1 MKTKVRYFEDW
12 LEEELKDPK
21 FRKYYEQYRQALAV
35 GYEIAKLRHRLR
47 LSQGELARRM
57 GTTQQVISRLE
68 SGSYTGVTLKT
79 LERLA
84 KATGTELRVSF
95 KTAHKKQVA

>member
-1 MKTKVRYFEDW
+1 MKTKLRYLEDRDK
-12 LEEELKDPK
+12 EDFKDPK

-35 GYEIAKLRHRLR
+35 GYEIAKLRHRLK
-47 LSQGELARRM
+47 LSQAELARRM

-68 SGSYTGVTLKT
+68 SGSYMGVTLKT

-84 KATGTELRVSF
+84 KATGTELTVSF

>member
-12 LEEELKDPK
+12 AKEQLKDPE
-21 FRKYYEQYRQALAV
+21 FRRHYERYRQALAV
-35 GYEIAKLRHRLR
+35 GYEIAKLRHRLK
-47 LSQGELARRM
+47 LSQNELARRM

-68 SGSYTGVTLKT
+68 SGSYTGATLKT

-84 KATGTELRVSF
+84 KATGTELTVSF
-95 KTAHKKQVA
+95 KTTHKKQVA